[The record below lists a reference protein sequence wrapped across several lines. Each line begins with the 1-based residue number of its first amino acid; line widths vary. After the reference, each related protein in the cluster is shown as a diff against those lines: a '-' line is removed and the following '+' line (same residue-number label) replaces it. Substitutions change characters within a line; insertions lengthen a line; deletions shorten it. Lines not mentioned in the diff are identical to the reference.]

1 MAHNARGDSIRF
13 LGRLGAAQTGFVTRF
28 VLLLSLTC
36 SMQTVVAQVFTV
48 GEKSATS
55 DVDTE
60 FHATHVELPKD
71 ALTER
76 GRLELVRNLEA
87 EQGFAHR
94 ILPLGGILTLN
105 ANGNL
110 SPGPE
115 GYRKLIYQKG
125 QSAALGD
132 RVAVTK
138 LEFKPD
144 RILVDLNGGPYA
156 KHRFLSH
163 VQVGVGDIDQPNPNV
178 GVQATGCRIVLVF
191 EGGTPELSAPE
202 VKALLQPL
210 VDFGAKTGELA
221 YAETL
226 PAPLKSAIASHEVLV
241 GMNHRMVLAALGAP
255 EHKVREQSA
264 GGNYEEWIYGHH
276 PQPIKFVRFVGDR
289 VTLIKIAAAG
299 KPIEVHNH
307 DELGGEQL
315 PETTHAVRVGDGP
328 GTGEGKPAAPPTLRL
343 PGDKAPVGDV
353 DQSPRKVQFP
363 DEHKP
368 RPDPSDVPE

>member
-1 MAHNARGDSIRF
+1 MAERARGCFLRISDSSGAVPA
-13 LGRLGAAQTGFVTRF
+13 LGLALALT
-28 VLLLSLTC
+28 LTC
-36 SMQTVVAQVFTV
+36 SAKTLAAQVFTV

-55 DVDTE
+55 DVGTE

-71 ALTER
+71 PLTER

-94 ILPLGGILTLN
+94 ILPLGGILTLH

-115 GYRKLIYQKG
+115 DYRRLIYQKG

-163 VQVGVGDIDQPNPNV
+163 VQVGVGDLDQPNPNA
-178 GVQATGCRIVLVF
+178 GAQATGCRVVLVF

-202 VKALLQPL
+202 VKALLQPV
-210 VDFGAKTGELA
+210 VDFGAKTSELA

-241 GMNHRMVLAALGAP
+241 GMDHRMVLAALGAP

-264 GGNYEEWIYGHH
+264 GGSYEEWIYGHQ

-299 KPIEVHNH
+299 KPIEVHDH
-307 DELGGEQL
+307 DELAGEQL
-315 PETTHAVRVGDGP
+315 PETTHAVHVGDGP
-328 GTGEGKPAAPPTLRL
+328 GTSEDKPATPPTLRL
-343 PGDKAPVGDV
+343 PGDKAPVGNV
-353 DQSPRKVQFP
+353 DHSERKVQFP

-368 RPDPSDVPE
+368 PADPSAVPK